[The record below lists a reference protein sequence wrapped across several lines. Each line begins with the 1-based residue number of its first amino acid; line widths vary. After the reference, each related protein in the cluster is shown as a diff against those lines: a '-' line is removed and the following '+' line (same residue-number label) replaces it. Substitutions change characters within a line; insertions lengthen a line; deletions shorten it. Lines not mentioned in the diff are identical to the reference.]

1 MERKQV
7 VSMLACKQKL
17 LCLCRHPH
25 GSAVAMRARSS
36 TAIVCCLGTLV
47 GVYSVQVLVDL
58 LLGIGRHIK
67 YDAGMMVHGKRKP
80 SVEDKEA
87 CFLET
92 AVEAPPEHVQ
102 TTAQT

>member
-1 MERKQV
+1 
-7 VSMLACKQKL
+7 
-17 LCLCRHPH
+17 
-25 GSAVAMRARSS
+25 MRARSS

>member
-1 MERKQV
+1 
-7 VSMLACKQKL
+7 
-17 LCLCRHPH
+17 
-25 GSAVAMRARSS
+25 
-36 TAIVCCLGTLV
+36 VCCLGTLV
-47 GVYSVQVLVDL
+47 GAYSVQVLVDL

-80 SVEDKEA
+80 KKPSVEDKAA